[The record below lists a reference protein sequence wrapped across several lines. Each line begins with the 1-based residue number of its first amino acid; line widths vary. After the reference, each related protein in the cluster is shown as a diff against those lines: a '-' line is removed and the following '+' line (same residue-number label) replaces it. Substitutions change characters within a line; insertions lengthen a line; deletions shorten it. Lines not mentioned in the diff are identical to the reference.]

1 MHAKCYM
8 HLPSWIDYMIMHVS
22 PTSISSLPYPLFSP
36 LRLCPIFAPIP
47 AYLNDAV
54 IPFKSCDDRPARL
67 FALVQPAESLRL
79 SMASTQKM
87 TRLITASRMVMSRMR
102 SIIGAEMSSVLNLA
116 QGIVKD
122 SILVFEVVSGLV
134 RWRRRLDSSYLVL
147 PFVV

>member
-1 MHAKCYM
+1 
-8 HLPSWIDYMIMHVS
+8 
-22 PTSISSLPYPLFSP
+22 
-36 LRLCPIFAPIP
+36 
-47 AYLNDAV
+47 
-54 IPFKSCDDRPARL
+54 
-67 FALVQPAESLRL
+67 
-79 SMASTQKM
+79 
-87 TRLITASRMVMSRMR
+87 MSRMR

>member
-1 MHAKCYM
+1 
-8 HLPSWIDYMIMHVS
+8 
-22 PTSISSLPYPLFSP
+22 
-36 LRLCPIFAPIP
+36 
-47 AYLNDAV
+47 
-54 IPFKSCDDRPARL
+54 
-67 FALVQPAESLRL
+67 
-79 SMASTQKM
+79 M